1 VATNLDL
8 KPKAELM
15 AQAQAAGLSLA
26 QFLSREL
33 EAIVRPRPLGC
44 LPPSLTSR
52 INGRRN
58 STNGSTASLSIPF
71 CMRKR
76 SNART
81 GIPTG
86 SNAGEDEDSPGLPVT

>member
-1 VATNLDL
+1 MD
-8 KPKAELM
+8 
-15 AQAQAAGLSLA
+15 
-26 QFLSREL
+26 
-33 EAIVRPRPLGC
+33 
-44 LPPSLTSR
+44 R

-58 STNGSTASLSIPF
+58 STNRSIASLSILF

-86 SNAGEDEDSPGLPVT
+86 GNAGEDEDSRYNEADFPANGSLCPAFPDIDGG